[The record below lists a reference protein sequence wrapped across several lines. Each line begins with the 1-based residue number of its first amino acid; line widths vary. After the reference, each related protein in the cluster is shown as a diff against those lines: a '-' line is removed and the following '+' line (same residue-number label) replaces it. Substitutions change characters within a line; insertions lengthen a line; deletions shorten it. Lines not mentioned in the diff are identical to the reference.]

1 MNPLKETIS
10 WLKAKVQVDLFPI
23 LQTYFS
29 DPMTDKQK
37 RLITILEILQVEDY
51 VKTPELQ
58 WMGRKLVDRYA
69 IARAFVAKAVYRFPT
84 TRALMEGLDTMP
96 NLRGICGFSGRGF
109 RTVKKARRENGELI
123 VERVQE
129 STLPSEATFSRA
141 FAEYSAS
148 ELGDRVLNAMV
159 TLHLSDQLIGHVS
172 RDSTAIKGNEKP
184 VKMKV
189 KEKTVAQ
196 KPKPKGRPKKG
207 EVRNKKERRLDRQ
220 VGQTASAAIGELPA
234 VCTVGAKKNAQG
246 YKETWIGYK
255 LHVDTNDNGFPI
267 STVLTS
273 ASLHDS
279 QVAIPL
285 MKMTSEKVTYLYD
298 LMDSAYDAHQIHQM
312 SRILGHVPIID
323 PNPRR
328 GQAIPLAPAEA
339 KRYNER
345 TVAERTNSRLKCD
358 FGGETVMV
366 RGAGKVKLH
375 LMFGIIALFA
385 DQLMKMAT

>member
-189 KEKTVAQ
+189 KEETVAQ

>member
-1 MNPLKETIS
+1 MNPLRETIS